1 MKKLFA
7 MFAILA
13 LACTVNAAS
22 GLAFNRV
29 AFQDDGDLTVP
40 LIYSGNIAVN
50 GWYILND
57 DPDTQAKDC
66 QINTMKFNFPA
77 YLTMCQPCIDCNE
90 CSEIVPT
97 VMNLYWIETGK
108 VDSTPTAWVTKTNLL
123 DENYIFNAGNY
134 RSNAALYVANN
145 KLTFIAGGKKSDLT
159 FKYFETAFDADIPEW
174 GEVAARPSV
183 AYIKSVTSFSG
194 NVYTNDLPLDEYN
207 YAVMTGTIKL
217 TRNAALT
224 KAALNEAFLM
234 NAPVAYRNWEN
245 CDIPSDEIG
254 TCEQIFFTDDLDYA
268 DSYLA
273 GKVYKKYAANGDLIF
288 GGTGVGAE

>member
-29 AFQDDGDLTVP
+29 AFQDDATLTVP
-40 LIYSGNIAVN
+40 LVYSGNISVN
-50 GWYILND
+50 GWYILNE
-57 DPDTQAKDC
+57 TATEAQDC
-66 QINTMKFNFPA
+66 VINTMKFNFPA

-90 CSEIVPT
+90 CSEIEPT

-123 DENYIFNAGNY
+123 DEDYIFNVGNY
-134 RSNAALYVANN
+134 RSNAALYVANDY
-145 KLTFIAGGKKSDLT
+145 LTFIAGGKKSDLT
-159 FKYFETAFDADIPEW
+159 FKYFETEFDGSVW

-194 NVYTNDLPLDEYN
+194 NVYTNDLPLDEYD

-254 TCEQIFFTDDLDYA
+254 TCEQVFFTDDLDYA

-273 GKVYKKYAANGDLIF
+273 GKVYKKYAANDALIF